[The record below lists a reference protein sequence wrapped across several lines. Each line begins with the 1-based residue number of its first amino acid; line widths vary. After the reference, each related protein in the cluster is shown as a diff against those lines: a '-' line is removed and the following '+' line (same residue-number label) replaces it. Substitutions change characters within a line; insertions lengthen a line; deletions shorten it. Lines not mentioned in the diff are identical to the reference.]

1 MTKQKSANAADSSDA
16 ILDAAARLFRR
27 EGFAAT
33 TVRDIARAA
42 GILPGSLHYRF
53 ASKEELLV
61 ALMERAIDRLMAGVL
76 EAITEGQDPIERM
89 RLAIRAHLRILL
101 SGDDAV
107 YVLLYDFRS
116 LGTHAAHG
124 MLRQRQRY
132 ERFSD
137 ELIAQA
143 AAVAPVRP
151 GVDLTLLR
159 LFGFGAVNWAAQWYE
174 PGGKYTPDQIAEA
187 FWQYTAFGALSG
199 PYETSS
205 KGG

>member
-1 MTKQKSANAADSSDA
+1 MTKAQRAADSNDA
-16 ILDAAARLFRR
+16 ILDAAAQLFRAQ
-27 EGFAAT
+27 GFAAT

-42 GILPGSLHYRF
+42 DILPGSLHYRF

-76 EAITEGQDPIERM
+76 EAIVEGQDPVERL
-89 RLAIRAHLRILL
+89 RLGIRAHLRMLL

-116 LGTHAAHG
+116 LGPHAAHG
-124 MLRQRQRY
+124 MLRQRERY

-199 PYETSS
+199 PTETSS